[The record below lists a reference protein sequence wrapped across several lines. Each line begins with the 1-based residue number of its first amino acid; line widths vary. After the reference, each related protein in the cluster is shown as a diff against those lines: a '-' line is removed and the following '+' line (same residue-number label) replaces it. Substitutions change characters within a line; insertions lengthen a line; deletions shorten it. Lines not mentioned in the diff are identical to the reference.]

1 MLRSELHGHRHS
13 RTDCRLQVFTNN
25 QYLSTQCNH
34 SCSRFEPRVSALSL
48 GARTSTE
55 FSSCIHPTSRAP
67 DLETRRPKCVLLPP
81 SLLLRA
87 GGNNARVSVCLRLRP
102 TNVSLS

>member
-13 RTDCRLQVFTNN
+13 WTDCRLQIFTNN
-25 QYLSTQCNH
+25 QHLSTQCNH
-34 SCSRFEPRVSALSL
+34 PGSRFEPRAAAPSL
-48 GARTSTE
+48 GASTSTE

-81 SLLLRA
+81 SPLFRA
-87 GGNNARVSVCLRLRP
+87 GGNDACVSVCLRLRP
-102 TNVSLS
+102 TSISLS